1 MNDYE
6 KFGSNLLLTFS
17 TIIIVGLMALH
28 ISIGCKQGFVAALSA
43 AVLGWFS
50 AFAIIFDKPRVYL
63 LLIVLAVIAVG
74 VSITYYVK

>member
-6 KFGSNLLLTFS
+6 KFATNLLLTFS

-28 ISIGCKQGFVAALSA
+28 IKIGNKAGFVYALSS

-50 AFAIIFDKPRVYL
+50 AFAMIFDKPRVYL
-63 LLIVLAVIAVG
+63 WLIILAVVAVG
-74 VSITYYVK
+74 CSITCYVK